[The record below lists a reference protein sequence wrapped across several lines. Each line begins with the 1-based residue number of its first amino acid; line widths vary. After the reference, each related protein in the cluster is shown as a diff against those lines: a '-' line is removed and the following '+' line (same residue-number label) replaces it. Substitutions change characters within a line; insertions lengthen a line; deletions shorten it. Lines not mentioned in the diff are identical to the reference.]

1 MVLLST
7 GVAGGGGEATRATA
21 VYITVHGTGTY
32 TGNTGIHENLG
43 VVLCKFWYRILLL
56 TFLSVSVGVH
66 FSCCSSFPLAPP
78 PHSLKKLTAFTTA
91 LE

>member
-1 MVLLST
+1 MVLIST
-7 GVAGGGGEATRATA
+7 GVAGGGVEATWATA
-21 VYITVHGTGTY
+21 VYITVHGTY
-32 TGNTGIHENLG
+32 TGNIGIHENLG

-66 FSCCSSFPLAPP
+66 FSCCSFFPLAP